1 MYKHKNIICTGTL
14 VCLAQ
19 VGFLIELHCLSAHH
33 FGHQIIDNYLIGTI
47 YNFSGNSVRSLDFFK
62 TLWF

>member
-19 VGFLIELHCLSAHH
+19 VSFLIELHCLSVHH
-33 FGHQIIDNYLIGTI
+33 CHQIIDNYFIGTI
-47 YNFSGNSVRSLDFFK
+47 YNFSGNSVGGLDF
-62 TLWF
+62 